1 MRSCISNLAV
11 KCMAEKRDY
20 YEVLGVSKNAS
31 KEEIK
36 DAYRKLAMQFHPDRN
51 KAPEAEEKFKE
62 ISEAYA
68 VLSDDQKRQ
77 QYDTLGH
84 AGFDQR
90 YSAED
95 IFRGADFETIFR
107 DIGFGFGDLFR
118 TFFGGGFGGGFRE
131 RSNRGQDLVYDLELT
146 LEEAAKGVEKEILVP
161 RTEKCEVCGG
171 SGASPGTSPI
181 TCPKCNGQGKV
192 RNMRRSSFAMYVQ
205 VTPCSNCRGRGTLIE
220 SPCSKCHG
228 TGMVKK
234 RRKISVKVP
243 AGIDEGYQ
251 LRLRG
256 EGGVAPNGGEA
267 GDLYVLVHVAQ
278 HELFMR
284 EGDDL
289 WHVLIIGYPQA
300 ALGAEVSVPT
310 LDGPA
315 TVKIKPGT
323 QPGETIRLRGKGMP
337 RFRGY
342 GKGDLLVRVGISVP
356 EKLTKKQRALLE
368 QLAEEFDQD
377 VKHKKGV
384 FGF

>member
-1 MRSCISNLAV
+1 
-11 KCMAEKRDY
+11 MAEKRDY
-20 YEVLGVSKNAS
+20 YEVLGVQKNAS
-31 KEEIK
+31 KDEIK
-36 DAYRKLAMQFHPDRN
+36 DAYRKLAMQYHPDRN
-51 KAPEAEEKFKE
+51 KAADAEEKFKE

-90 YSAED
+90 YTAED
-95 IFRGADFETIFR
+95 IFRGADFESILR

-118 TFFGGGFGGGFRE
+118 TFFGGGFGGGGFRE
-131 RSNRGQDLVYDLELT
+131 RSNRGEDLVYDLEIT
-146 LEEAAKGVEKEILVP
+146 LEEAAKGTEKEIVVP

-171 SGASPGTSPI
+171 SGASPGTSPK
-181 TCPKCNGQGKV
+181 TCPKCNGAGKV
-192 RNMRRSSFAMYVQ
+192 QHMRRSSFAMYVQ
-205 VTPCSNCRGRGTLIE
+205 VTPCAECRGKGTLIE
-220 SPCSKCHG
+220 SPCKECRG
-228 TGMVKK
+228 TGLVKK
-234 RRKISVKVP
+234 RRKISVKIP
-243 AGIDEGYQ
+243 EGIDEGYQ

-256 EGGVAPNGGEA
+256 EGEMGPNGGEA
-267 GDLYVLVHVAQ
+267 GDLYVLVHVKP

-310 LDGPA
+310 LDGSA
-315 TVKIKPGT
+315 TIKIKPGT
-323 QPGETIRLRGKGMP
+323 QAGETIRLKGKGMP

-356 EKLTKKQRALLE
+356 EKLTAKQRELLE
-368 QLAEEFDQD
+368 QLAAEFDQD
-377 VKHKKGV
+377 VRRGKSR
-384 FGF
+384 FRF

>member
-1 MRSCISNLAV
+1 
-11 KCMAEKRDY
+11 MAEKRDY

-31 KEEIK
+31 KDEIK

-68 VLSDDQKRQ
+68 VLSDDEKRQ

-90 YSAED
+90 YSPED
-95 IFRGADFETIFR
+95 IFRGADFESIFR
-107 DIGFGFGDLFR
+107 DLGFGFGGFGDIFR
-118 TFFGGGFGGGFRE
+118 TIFGGGFGGGFGE
-131 RSNRGQDLVYDLELT
+131 RINRGQDLVYDLSIT
-146 LEEAAKGVEKEILVP
+146 LEEAAKGTEKEIVVP

-181 TCPKCNGQGKV
+181 TCPKCNGSGRV
-192 RNMRRSSFAMYVQ
+192 RNMRRSNFAMYVQ
-205 VTPCSNCRGRGTLIE
+205 VTPCSNCRGKGKIIETPCEKCRGTGL
-220 SPCSKCHG
+220 
-228 TGMVKK
+228 VKK
-234 RRKISVKVP
+234 RRKISVKIP
-243 AGIDEGYQ
+243 MGIDEGYQ

-256 EGGVAPNGGEA
+256 EGEMAPNGGEA
-267 GDLYVLVHVAQ
+267 GDLYVLVHIVP
-278 HELFMR
+278 HKLFMR

-289 WHVLIIGYPQA
+289 WYVLVIGYPQA

-310 LDGPA
+310 LDEST

-323 QPGETIRLRGKGMP
+323 QAGETIRLRGKGMP

-356 EKLTKKQRALLE
+356 EKLTSKQRALLE
-368 QLAEEFDQD
+368 QLGEEFDQD
-377 VKHKKGV
+377 VKHKKSR